1 VLRLLHPFAP
11 FATEE
16 IWQSFAPNDAG
27 AGDGSFRRGSLMV
40 ADWPTA
46 GRRDLAAESA
56 FGDLIE
62 MVQAVRRL
70 KTDYRVGAQ
79 LTPAVVAAGGRADL
93 LRQYAPLVR
102 TLGRLNPLEVE
113 ESLPAPP
120 DRALSVVAGG
130 VTVYLPVEG
139 LFDVGQEVT
148 RVEKELADA
157 TRTAERTAAQL
168 SQPTFTSKAPAQ
180 VVEQRRAQLA
190 EQQERAVLLE
200 ARLGTLRALGA

>member
-1 VLRLLHPFAP
+1 
-11 FATEE
+11 
-16 IWQSFAPNDAG
+16 
-27 AGDGSFRRGSLMV
+27 MV

-46 GRRDLAAESA
+46 GVRDPAAESA

-70 KTDYRVGAQ
+70 KTDYRVGTQ
-79 LTPAVVAAGGRADL
+79 LTPAVVAAGGRAEL
-93 LRQYAPLVR
+93 LRQYAPIVR
-102 TLGRLNPLEVE
+102 TLGRLNPLEVAE
-113 ESLPAPP
+113 ALPSAP

-168 SQPTFTSKAPAQ
+168 SQPTFTSKAPPH

-190 EQQERAVLLE
+190 EQQERAALLQ
-200 ARLGTLRALGA
+200 ARLQTLRALGG